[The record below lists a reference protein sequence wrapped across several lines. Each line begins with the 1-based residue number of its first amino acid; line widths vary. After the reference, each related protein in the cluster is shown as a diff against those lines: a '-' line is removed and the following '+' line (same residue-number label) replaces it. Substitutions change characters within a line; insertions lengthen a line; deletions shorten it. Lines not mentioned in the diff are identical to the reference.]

1 MSFLPT
7 AIVLLI
13 VAAVAGLYALAA
25 YRHSRR
31 AEEILRLPQMAS
43 RVGADTWLPLNEP
56 DAREAAL
63 ATRRCMSC
71 NSKVL
76 CDEWLRAPDRGSPVF
91 CPNAAYLRRLRHDAR
106 AFR

>member
-7 AIVLLI
+7 AVVLLI
-13 VAAVAGLYALAA
+13 IAAVVGLYALAA
-25 YRHSRR
+25 FRSTRR
-31 AEEILRLPQMAS
+31 AEEVVRLPQMAS
-43 RVGADTWLPLNEP
+43 RMGADTWLPLSDS

-63 ATRRCMSC
+63 ATRRCMRC
-71 NSKVL
+71 NSKAL

>member
-13 VAAVAGLYALAA
+13 VALVAGLYALAA
-25 YRHSRR
+25 HRSSRR
-31 AEEILRLPQMAS
+31 AEIVVRLPQVAS
-43 RVGADTWLPLNEP
+43 LVGAGSYLPLNEA

-63 ATRRCMSC
+63 ATRRCIAC
-71 NSKVL
+71 PSKAL
-76 CDEWLRAPDRGSPVF
+76 CEEWLNNPRRGSPVF
-91 CPNAAYLRRLRHDAR
+91 CPNAAYLRRLQHDAR